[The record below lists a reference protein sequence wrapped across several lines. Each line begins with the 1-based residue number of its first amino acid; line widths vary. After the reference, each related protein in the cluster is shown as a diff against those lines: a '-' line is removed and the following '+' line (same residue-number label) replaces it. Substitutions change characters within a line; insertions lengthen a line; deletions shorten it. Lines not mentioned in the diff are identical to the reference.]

1 MLITLLI
8 GLIWFH
14 TVCNIRHKNVKY
26 LTQKCCLHYNTNK
39 LDHDNINSRHL
50 QNLDKFFKRVLKIL
64 SGREKNMMDERMDG
78 RNDRQPKSYRPPP
91 FSKWGYNN
99 TYHVSKHYEH

>member
-1 MLITLLI
+1 M
-8 GLIWFH
+8 
-14 TVCNIRHKNVKY
+14 NVDQTAHRSDLDPY
-26 LTQKCCLHYNTNK
+26 CLQYRPQKCKVFNTQNK
-39 LDHDNINSRHL
+39 LDHDNINSRHI

-91 FSKWGYNN
+91 TFFQMGL
-99 TYHVSKHYEH
+99 